1 MKTIPFN
8 ESARDV
14 EHDASVEVPNDSRR
28 VLVIRGGYEDRGWDI
43 TQYYPYGSGWMR
55 GNDVVKWRELPAPP
69 KPAPTIVPHSLEH
82 WHDPKVERPEPG
94 RRFITIMENGY
105 PEWIATGSA
114 DWDHVVW
121 WSYYP
126 KPETSR

>member
-14 EHDASVEVPNDSRR
+14 WHDASVEVPDGPRY
-28 VLVIRGGYEDRGWDI
+28 VLVANVQSGTPDVAIANHWYHGGWSMG
-43 TQYYPYGSGWMR
+43 
-55 GNDVVKWRELPAPP
+55 DVTHWRELPAPP

>member
-14 EHDASVEVPNDSRR
+14 EHDASVEVPSDSRD
-28 VLVIRGGYEDRGWDI
+28 VLVSSGDGRWDEVGYYIENGNVW
-43 TQYYPYGSGWMR
+43 GSAR
-55 GNDVVKWRELPAPP
+55 VVKVWRELPAPP
-69 KPAPTIVPHSLEH
+69 KPTPKIVPHSLEH